1 MAQKLQSFVNFL
13 NNFVHM
19 VIPFTIARQGY
30 AENFCFFTHLMFLIL
45 TFIGS
50 KSLLERGNVILIFIE
65 LEPVSRHFFGQIVN
79 ILLDLAIVVLKYRL
93 RDSNI
98 V

>member
-1 MAQKLQSFVNFL
+1 
-13 NNFVHM
+13 M
-19 VIPFTIARQGY
+19 VIPFNITRQDY
-30 AENFCFFTHLMFLIL
+30 AENFCFFTDSVFLVL
-45 TFIGS
+45 TFTRS
-50 KSLLERGNVILIFIE
+50 KSLLDRADVMLIFVE

-93 RDSNI
+93 RDSSI